1 MLSGETT
8 FILARDLNERRCRH
22 YTKRLI
28 YIVLLEMMPGH
39 ARVPHTFSLSLSL
52 SSASP
57 HSILLHER
65 EEEVNLKRGVVRE
78 IRRVHR
84 IAYVVPPV
92 QRAERSGA
100 ELLRV
105 PVVMAKII
113 IKTNHKIEV
122 NTVQGS
128 VKDTKIYTYANSC
141 GPTSA
146 RAAATAPPPA
156 LRSASAT
163 QGPFESSF
171 TMSTYTG
178 DTPL

>member
-1 MLSGETT
+1 M
-8 FILARDLNERRCRH
+8 ARDLNERRCRH
-22 YTKRLI
+22 CTKRLI
-28 YIVLLEMMPGH
+28 YIVLLEVMPGH

-100 ELLRV
+100 ERLRV
-105 PVVMAKII
+105 PGVMAKII
-113 IKTNHKIEV
+113 IKI
-122 NTVQGS
+122 QS
-128 VKDTKIYTYANSC
+128 
-141 GPTSA
+141 
-146 RAAATAPPPA
+146 
-156 LRSASAT
+156 
-163 QGPFESSF
+163 
-171 TMSTYTG
+171 
-178 DTPL
+178 